1 MRWMAIVSEV
11 INRIPVERLLS
22 RTPDSKKR
30 LEELQEILGGAEPKR
45 TRETETKVE
54 EKPPRRVHLEPRK
67 SGVSTEETVAYQNRE
82 MVKVMRTMAK
92 HCAQKFRI
100 FNKPCDC
107 GQRRHILEIEDLAE
121 DTIQMV
127 DNPDVYY
134 RIIEVGKELE
144 PKVTLNAI
152 GSGRYDDEYPKYA
165 KVYRELCKELDFG
178 DLELDSLEK
187 PEPGK
192 YFPEEV
198 RANE

>member
-22 RTPDSKKR
+22 RTPDNKKR
-30 LEELQEILGGAEPKR
+30 LEELQEILTGAEPKKA
-45 TRETETKVE
+45 TEQVAVE
-54 EKPPRRVHLEPRK
+54 ERPQRRVHLEPRK
-67 SGVSTEETVAYQNRE
+67 SDVSTEETVAYQNRE
-82 MVKVMRTMAK
+82 IVKVMRTMAK

-121 DTIQMV
+121 DTVQMV
-127 DNPDVYY
+127 DNPNVYY

-165 KVYRELCKELDFG
+165 KVYRELCKELGFG

-198 RANE
+198 EVNE